1 MQPSTAPDNA
11 GLCPQQAMVILKL
24 RYQYMLRLPLLL
36 IGLGLWATVGGKA
49 LALPPM
55 DDIPEEI
62 LRTEVITQARSPIDG
77 EPISTADYAALQDRL
92 RDPNV
97 EVAVSSDLTQLV
109 RLLQLR
115 RALRPILPFLR

>member
-1 MQPSTAPDNA
+1 M
-11 GLCPQQAMVILKL
+11 
-24 RYQYMLRLPLLL
+24 YMLRLYLLL
-36 IGLGLWATVGGKA
+36 VGLGLWATVAGKA

-62 LRTEVITQARSPIDG
+62 LRTEVITQARSPLNG
-77 EPISTADYAALQDRL
+77 EPLSAADYAVLQDRL

-97 EVAVSSDLTQLV
+97 EVAVSSDLAELVQLL
-109 RLLQLR
+109 RLR

>member
-1 MQPSTAPDNA
+1 M
-11 GLCPQQAMVILKL
+11 
-24 RYQYMLRLPLLL
+24 YMLRLHLLL

-49 LALPPM
+49 LALPPI

-62 LRTEVITQARSPIDG
+62 LRTEVITQARSPLDG
-77 EPISTADYAALQDRL
+77 EPISAADYAVLQDRL

-97 EVAVSSDLTQLV
+97 EAVVSSDLTQLV